1 MAESRLNVL
10 VGAKIQGLT
19 QGLKK
24 AKRSL
29 RKFERNTAAMGS
41 TLTTSLTVP
50 MLGFAAASIKAF
62 DQQAKAEASLRTALG
77 ENKVAFKNLTE
88 QAREFQKVSLFGD
101 EVIIQQQS
109 YLASL
114 GMTEEQIN
122 KVIAASI
129 DLAAGT
135 GQTLEFGVRNLAKT
149 FAGLTGELGE
159 SIPALK
165 DLTKEQLKAG
175 AAVDVVAKQF
185 KGQGEAAAEAGL
197 GGFTQLKNSM
207 MDFAEEVGKALMP
220 MLKPLR
226 KRLQE
231 ATDKL
236 SELSTAQITAKI
248 KTALFVGA
256 IGPLLI
262 GLSKLAAAIRV
273 LTAHPIMLILTGIAA
288 LAYKLKNE
296 FTPAVTNAFREE
308 RKLYLLRKKY
318 GEDLKSGK
326 RTATGQLDVG
336 FLVSSGREEV
346 EREIARTEEAIASLT
361 KQLEDAGYLG
371 TPIAEVPL
379 YDSKSQTNWKALRK
393 TLFDSTE
400 DLGNLQRALS
410 EITKKEDEAKKK
422 QDQYNK
428 TLSTGA
434 ENTTAFTEAQFQL
447 SLQLAAVSEQF
458 KTLSDQIISFK
469 ERWLDL
475 GQSIITSIGDAFMD
489 ASMAQADFFET
500 LKQNLKQALN
510 LLLAM
515 ALRAAVIAAIMTVIT
530 GGSFGGGASAGG
542 TNFMTQF
549 QNILTGGNF
558 AGRAV
563 GGFAS
568 AGTPYLVGEHG
579 PELFT
584 PSGSS
589 GGHISSASQ
598 TANIM
603 TIPDVRI
610 SGEDLLIVFD
620 RANRHRNSLG

>member
-207 MDFAEEVGKALMP
+207 MDFAEEVGKSLMP
-220 MLKPLR
+220 MLNPLR

-231 ATDKL
+231 ATDRL

-273 LTAHPIMLILTGIAA
+273 LTSHPIMLILTGIAA

-346 EREIARTEEAIASLT
+346 ETEIARTEEAIASLT
-361 KQLEDAGYLG
+361 KELEAAGYLG

-379 YDSKSQTNWKALRK
+379 YDSKSKTNWKALRK

-410 EITKKEDEAKKK
+410 EITDKEAAATLAQEN
-422 QDQYNK
+422 YNK
-428 TLSTGA
+428 KLLEGTVVTDDYAKLVPSIAEQWGLTFEPVNNAISTITESTRTMGHVMFEQLDGIVDA
-434 ENTTAFTEAQFQL
+434 AMTTKDSFKVFAGQVIQQMVRMIAKAAI
-447 SLQLAAVSEQF
+447 LAAL
-458 KTLSDQIISFK
+458 LSVIFPKS
-469 ERWLDL
+469 
-475 GQSIITSIGDAFMD
+475 
-489 ASMAQADFFET
+489 
-500 LKQNLKQALN
+500 
-510 LLLAM
+510 
-515 ALRAAVIAAIMTVIT
+515 AA
-530 GGSFGGGASAGG
+530 GGASFMKNFGNLMKGG
-542 TNFMTQF
+542 GMFE
-549 QNILTGGNF
+549 GK
-558 AGRAV
+558 AV

-598 TANIM
+598 TANM
-603 TIPDVRI
+603 MNIPDVRI